1 MIRFAAAKCLPEQGQ
16 YLWHWIDTGAG
27 YSVIVER
34 IGDPADSWN
43 RCRAVIAGEAADLL
57 IDVIARTEREGRD
70 LQRLLHLVWL
80 ARARGMLHP
89 DFPEE
94 LRPLL
99 SSKLPPIVMQAE
111 AHHAA

>member
-1 MIRFAAAKCLPEQGQ
+1 MIRYAAVKPLPEQGQ
-16 YLWHWIDTGAG
+16 YLWHWEGTGAG
-27 YSVIVER
+27 LKVVVDR

-43 RCRAVIAGEAADLL
+43 RCQAVIVGDGADLL

-70 LQRLLHLVWL
+70 LQALLHLVWL
-80 ARARGMLHP
+80 ARGRGMLHP

-99 SSKLPPIVMQAE
+99 SRRLPPIVMQAE